1 MPLLCSRDS
10 EANGALEIAIVVTTG
25 DIAVDHAAFGRGGV
39 NELSVANVD
48 AGMGT
53 SLTCISAGIIE
64 EHQIARLE
72 ILYSLGHL
80 VVEILIVFSYAVVC
94 IYYDLA
100 SKENLL

>member
-1 MPLLCSRDS
+1 MDDF
-10 EANGALEIAIVVTTG
+10 AIADIDAYMG
-25 DIAVDHAAFGRGGV
+25 DRFLFPSCLRIA
-39 NELSVANVD
+39 
-48 AGMGT
+48 
-53 SLTCISAGIIE
+53 E